1 MFGRRRSHV
10 EQSPPPVRPS
20 TARWLIPRL
29 GLALVSL
36 LVALVLAELLVRLL
50 VPQPSNMRFEH
61 FVKGLQL
68 YRWRDYA
75 TVIENDPELFW
86 RLAPNRTL
94 PQNAWPLR
102 GVISNGQGLREDHE
116 IPFEKP
122 PGELRV
128 LFLGDSCTF
137 GYGLLHHEGFVY
149 QVEAKLR
156 SEFPQVRLECINAG
170 VPGYTLFQGVRFL
183 ETRGF
188 RYHPDLIVLNFGW
201 NDGSQWAGVGDPH
214 HYGPWL
220 VSQYAPKLRESRLY
234 QIVWTAIDRWKN
246 DEAPGRP
253 RLLPEEFRSLL
264 AQVHEDARRQGAELL
279 LLVWAGPFNI
289 APDVPRDYAT
299 SYQSDMR
306 TYGQQELRFGPEQTA
321 GLVDLVPIVREMA
334 KTQFPSAIFLD
345 HVHATSLANERFAEA
360 IAKKLTPWVRARL
373 AEQRATRRQP

>member
-1 MFGRRRSHV
+1 
-10 EQSPPPVRPS
+10 
-20 TARWLIPRL
+20 L

-36 LVALVLAELLVRLL
+36 LAALALAELLVRLL

-61 FVKGLQL
+61 FVRGLQL
-68 YRWRDYA
+68 FRWRDYA
-75 TVIENDPELFW
+75 NVIENDPELFW
-86 RLAPNRTL
+86 RLVPNRTL

-102 GVISNGQGLREDHE
+102 GVISNSQGLREDHE

-156 SEFPQVRLECINAG
+156 SEFPQARLECINAG
-170 VPGYTLFQGVRFL
+170 VPGYTLFQGVHFL

-188 RYHPDLIVLNFGW
+188 RYHPDLIVATFGCNEDSDW
-201 NDGSQWAGVGDPH
+201 DGIGDSH

-234 QIVWTAIDRWKN
+234 QIVWTVIDRWIN
-246 DEAPGRP
+246 DEAPGRRP

-264 AQVHEDARRQGAELL
+264 AQVHEDARRQDAELL

-289 APDVPRDYAT
+289 APDMPKDFVT
-299 SYQSDMR
+299 SYQRDVR
-306 TYGQQELRFGPEQTA
+306 TYGQHELRFGPERAA
-321 GLVDLVPIVREMA
+321 GLVDFVPLVREMV
-334 KTQFPSAIFLD
+334 KEHLPSDIFLD
-345 HVHATSLANERFAEA
+345 HVHGTSWANERFAEA
-360 IAKKLTPWVRARL
+360 IVKKLTPWVRARL
-373 AEQRATRRQP
+373 AKQQATRRQP